1 MDWFFVAACLLMAG
15 ILLVMIATP
24 EKFIPDHP
32 LGKKKKLGSNS
43 WGVYNDADPE
53 TSVGTIECTP
63 LVGKQ
68 KSVYGANAYA
78 MGRPVSR
85 KGA

>member
-1 MDWFFVAACLLMAG
+1 MDPLFVITALLFCG
-15 ILLVMIATP
+15 VLVLMIAML
-24 EKFIPDHP
+24 EKFVPDHP

-78 MGRPVSR
+78 SGRPVSR